1 MRGKG
6 NPAEDQGRRAERR
19 TLSAAARLR
28 PNNWSSIEVAMLDL
42 SEFGFR
48 ARSEA
53 RLQPGAGV
61 SLDVAGLG
69 PVDAQVEWWKNGEFG
84 ARFIV
89 PVDLA
94 ACLWSFEERH
104 VALAQLLVA
113 RARANSSG
121 RSAAETRL
129 RREILSALP
138 MHKGGAAA

>member
-28 PNNWSSIEVAMLDL
+28 PNSWSSIEVAMLDL

-53 RLQPGAGV
+53 RFNPAPAFRWM
-61 SLDVAGLG
+61 SRGLG
-69 PVDAQVEWWKNGEFG
+69 LSTRRWSGEERRIRR
-84 ARFIV
+84 AVHRA
-89 PVDLA
+89 DQA
-94 ACLWSFEERH
+94 WRCLWTFEERH
-104 VALAQLLVA
+104 AALAQLLVA